1 MSSSLVVVEGLRK
14 SFGGAVALADVSL
27 EIGVGEVH
35 ALCGE
40 NGAGKSTLIKILGG
54 VLRPDR
60 GAVRVADRPFSFG
73 AVTAATAAGIAV
85 IHQETVAFPHLD
97 VVDNLFVG
105 RELRGVG
112 GLNLDRPAMRRQ
124 TEELL
129 ERLGEPLDL
138 SRPVGELSIAHRQI
152 VAIARALSQQ
162 CRLLIMDEPTAS
174 LSARET
180 DAVFR
185 VVRQLRDDGIS
196 VLYVSHRLDEIFS
209 LSQRT
214 TVLRDGRLVATR
226 PTGELTRDQLVQLM
240 VGRELAG
247 AGREPRRIAPTHS
260 RPTLEVKGLTRSGE
274 FDDVS
279 FQVARGEI
287 VGLGGLV
294 GAGRSEVARAI
305 FGVDSYDAGEVR
317 IDGELLPAG
326 SVRVAI
332 HRGVALVPED
342 RQLQGLVAALSV
354 QSNMTLPQWARFTRW
369 ALMSPSSERATVS
382 EMASRLGLKAPSLA
396 APMTSLSGGNQQKVV
411 VGKWLA
417 TEPRL
422 LILDEPTRG
431 VDVGAK
437 AELYRAI
444 RQLADQGLAILLI
457 SSDLPELLQLSDRIV
472 VMRSGRVSGEVAGD
486 AATEQQVL
494 QLALPGAGAVTVVA
508 VEMTSEAKA
517 AAVTSAAT
525 TDATSPATTTVAERK
540 EAAKAPPKRWLR
552 REWGLAAV
560 LLVCGLFVGAMNP
573 AFLGAG
579 NLGDLLVHAAPVAI
593 VACGLTF
600 VVVTGEIDISLG
612 SLMGVCAATL
622 GLLCGERELHWPVPL
637 AVGAVLALG
646 AAVGCVNGLLVTVGR
661 VPSIIVT
668 LGMLSVLRGVTELL
682 MSGRWITD
690 LPSGLRWLGT
700 GGVLGVRFC
709 VLAAA
714 SVFVASMFVAHA
726 TPLGRRL
733 YALGS
738 NPEAARLIGLSSLR
752 LKLGAFCLTG
762 FLVALATVVSAPQLS
777 VIESG
782 IGVGFELTVVTCVVV
797 GGVSIAGGQGTLVGV
812 LLGVA
817 LLGAVRTALIFL
829 KLGDG
834 AAYWERAIHGAFI
847 LLAVL
852 VDHGARRR
860 SSAGDAS

>member
-1 MSSSLVVVEGLRK
+1 
-14 SFGGAVALADVSL
+14 
-27 EIGVGEVH
+27 
-35 ALCGE
+35 
-40 NGAGKSTLIKILGG
+40 
-54 VLRPDR
+54 
-60 GAVRVADRPFSFG
+60 
-73 AVTAATAAGIAV
+73 
-85 IHQETVAFPHLD
+85 
-97 VVDNLFVG
+97 
-105 RELRGVG
+105 
-112 GLNLDRPAMRRQ
+112 
-124 TEELL
+124 
-129 ERLGEPLDL
+129 
-138 SRPVGELSIAHRQI
+138 
-152 VAIARALSQQ
+152 
-162 CRLLIMDEPTAS
+162 
-174 LSARET
+174 
-180 DAVFR
+180 
-185 VVRQLRDDGIS
+185 
-196 VLYVSHRLDEIFS
+196 
-209 LSQRT
+209 
-214 TVLRDGRLVATR
+214 
-226 PTGELTRDQLVQLM
+226 
-240 VGRELAG
+240 
-247 AGREPRRIAPTHS
+247 
-260 RPTLEVKGLTRSGE
+260 

-317 IDGELLPAG
+317 IDGEMLPAS

-332 HRGVALVPED
+332 QRGVALVPED

-382 EMASRLGLKAPSLA
+382 EMSSRLALKAPSLA

-437 AELYRAI
+437 AELYRVI

-472 VMRSGRVSGEVAGD
+472 VMRSGRVSGELVGD

-494 QLALPGAGAVTVVA
+494 RLALPGAAAATAVA
-508 VEMTSEAKA
+508 VEMSSEAKA

-525 TDATSPATTTVAERK
+525 IDATGPATTTAAERK
-540 EAAKAPPKRWLR
+540 EAEKEESAKTSSRRWLR

-646 AAVGCVNGLLVTVGR
+646 AVVGCVNGLLVTIGR

-709 VLAAA
+709 VVAAA
-714 SVFVASMFVAHA
+714 TVFVASMIVAHA
-726 TPLGRRL
+726 MPLGRRL

-752 LKLGAFCLTG
+752 LKLGAFCMTG

-797 GGVSIAGGQGTLVGV
+797 GGVSI
-812 LLGVA
+812 
-817 LLGAVRTALIFL
+817 
-829 KLGDG
+829 
-834 AAYWERAIHGAFI
+834 
-847 LLAVL
+847 
-852 VDHGARRR
+852 
-860 SSAGDAS
+860 